1 MSPTGATA
9 SCGVKIYSGDK
20 KEKRA
25 VLGGSLGFYCLW
37 AWRMSCRKFS
47 KARRSLGELGTV
59 NVSCPVGAVKRPC
72 LPPRRKAHPLRTN
85 CLTKRLMSLE
95 LQYFMSPFTFVNWR
109 DGLVPLALFFDL
121 NVGVQLRNSGYLME
135 VTLMVTISS
144 PPKPRRV
151 GFEMFNWPF
160 WFSVQLL
167 LYDLISAEGAQVA
180 LPIH

>member
-1 MSPTGATA
+1 
-9 SCGVKIYSGDK
+9 
-20 KEKRA
+20 
-25 VLGGSLGFYCLW
+25 
-37 AWRMSCRKFS
+37 
-47 KARRSLGELGTV
+47 
-59 NVSCPVGAVKRPC
+59 
-72 LPPRRKAHPLRTN
+72 
-85 CLTKRLMSLE
+85 MSLE